1 MEMQK
6 SEYIILYGGKW
17 CTNPILIWNLGTNP
31 NLLLQNG
38 IEGCYW
44 LQNSLHFLRRHPKSY
59 FNLHRHGI
67 RVLDHKSVGLQG
79 SVDLES
85 NLDYRFE
92 LELRFAFPSNQAR
105 QAYLYIIF
113 CNPSTYLLTKGWTW
127 FRLCHTLGKNE
138 KIGDLDFSYD
148 MCYPFVFETIYL
160 VESSPESNVF
170 NQSQPLETNPCLI
183 LNLNQTRSC
192 PSFPAW
198 FPAAISALETFH
210 PMVLWLSLS
219 IATGKNQ

>member
-67 RVLDHKSVGLQG
+67 RVLDHKSVGIQG

-92 LELRFAFPSNQAR
+92 LELRLPFPSITKRGRPTYTSSSAILPLTYQGLNMIPTVPYVR
-105 QAYLYIIF
+105 KKRKDWWFGFLIWYVLSVCFWDDIF
-113 CNPSTYLLTKGWTW
+113 G
-127 FRLCHTLGKNE
+127 R
-138 KIGDLDFSYD
+138 I
-148 MCYPFVFETIYL
+148 
-160 VESSPESNVF
+160 
-170 NQSQPLETNPCLI
+170 QSRI
-183 LNLNQTRSC
+183 
-192 PSFPAW
+192 
-198 FPAAISALETFH
+198 
-210 PMVLWLSLS
+210 
-219 IATGKNQ
+219 